1 MRTLLAPFVLVLAVF
16 TAGCAG
22 TDLIAEAETTEQ
34 RYFAVLSVFDEYDQ
48 AALNIAQD
56 PDTPESVVKGL
67 KRARGVAKAALD
79 LATTAFETYTATQAA
94 LEGNPDPDSLD
105 KALAAS
111 QAFSERVQVAIDQ
124 INALRDA
131 VDAI

>member
-1 MRTLLAPFVLVLAVF
+1 MRKLLAPFALVLAF
-16 TAGCAG
+16 ITAGCAG

-56 PDTPESVVKGL
+56 PDTPESVVKAL
-67 KRARGVAKAALD
+67 KRTRGVAKAALD
-79 LATTAFETYTATQAA
+79 LASTAFETYIAADAA
-94 LEGNPDPDSLD
+94 LEANPDPDALD
-105 KALAAS
+105 KTLAAS

-131 VDAI
+131 VNAI